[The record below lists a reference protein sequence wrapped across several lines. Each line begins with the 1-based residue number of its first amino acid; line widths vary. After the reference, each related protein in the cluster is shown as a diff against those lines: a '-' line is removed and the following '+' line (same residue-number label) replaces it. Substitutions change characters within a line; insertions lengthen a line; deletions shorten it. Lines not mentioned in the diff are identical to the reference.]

1 MLTAEHISC
10 CYTCSDSNSRANT
23 GSPECVRRPSWRFSR
38 SKSSSVAAAAKAL
51 ALSITISALGS
62 PLDNAIG
69 GKSFLGSNKRLVG
82 HDRLAL
88 LTQIATIPLG
98 YFQNDLVSEET
109 LKAWGSKTSK
119 KYVDIST
126 HKKIHNAA
134 QLFIE

>member
-1 MLTAEHISC
+1 M
-10 CYTCSDSNSRANT
+10 
-23 GSPECVRRPSWRFSR
+23 R
-38 SKSSSVAAAAKAL
+38 SA
-51 ALSITISALGS
+51 
-62 PLDNAIG
+62 
-69 GKSFLGSNKRLVG
+69 GKSFLGGNKRLFA

-109 LKAWGSKTSK
+109 LKAWGSKTIK

-126 HKKIHNAA
+126 HKKIHKAA